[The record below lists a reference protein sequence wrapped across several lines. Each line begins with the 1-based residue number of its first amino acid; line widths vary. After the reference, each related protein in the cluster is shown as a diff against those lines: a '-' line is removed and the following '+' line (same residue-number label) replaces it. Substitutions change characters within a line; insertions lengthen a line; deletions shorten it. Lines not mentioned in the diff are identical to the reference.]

1 MLYIWPYIAFFSA
14 PLVLMPFVQVVTKIL
29 PNHIQKIYKNNF
41 PLLRTSMF
49 PDFLISSLFVIG
61 SLLAVHYN
69 TIIHPYTLADNR
81 HYVFYVFRILRQ
93 HPAIRYLAVPV
104 YYASAWL
111 ALQCLASV
119 PNGEHALGKNRD
131 NARPTSGMIGCSPCK
146 ISFITIWLIAT
157 ALSVMTAPLVEPR
170 YFIIPWILWRLH
182 VPSMPASLSS
192 KGRSVPNGYD
202 ARLGLETLWL
212 LAVNSAVTYMF
223 IYRGFTW
230 PNEPGK
236 VQRFLW

>member
-1 MLYIWPYIAFFSA
+1 
-14 PLVLMPFVQVVTKIL
+14 
-29 PNHIQKIYKNNF
+29 
-41 PLLRTSMF
+41 MF
-49 PDFLISSLFVIG
+49 PDFLISSLFVI
-61 SLLAVHYN
+61 SAFLAVHYN

-146 ISFITIWLIAT
+146 ISFITIWLITT
-157 ALSVMTAPLVEPR
+157 ALSVMTAR
-170 YFIIPWILWRLH
+170 
-182 VPSMPASLSS
+182 ASLLHY
-192 KGRSVPNGYD
+192 PLD
-202 ARLGLETLWL
+202 P
-212 LAVNSAVTYMF
+212 LAVACPEYASLTQLK
-223 IYRGFTW
+223 R
-230 PNEPGK
+230 K
-236 VQRFLW
+236 VRSERL